1 MSDELAIIEREQ
13 DKIAIKKRKAD
24 AAVLQQ
30 VLEPIEEGMGEL
42 STSINSLMS
51 FFEKL
56 GTNNPEYYDKKL
68 GENVSGAIQ
77 KISTAI
83 TNFKQAEQKPIDFSP
98 IISVVQE
105 MKRGTDTL
113 IDLIKQA
120 NSGNTSGELFRMITA
135 LVGKQNA
142 FIEKGFSQIDYS
154 SKIDSLIQAVGNKN
168 NIEEINFVYGEGG
181 QIKSAK
187 PTYKK

>member
-77 KISTAI
+77 KLSTAI
-83 TNFKQAEQKPIDFSP
+83 SNFKQAEVKIDLSP
-98 IISVVQE
+98 ITAIAQE
-105 MKRGTDTL
+105 IKRGNDSIL
-113 IDLIKQA
+113 DLIKQS

-135 LVGKQNA
+135 MVGKQNA
-142 FIEKGFSQIDYS
+142 FIEKGFIQIDYS
-154 SKIDSLIQAVGNKN
+154 SKIDSLIQAVGSKN

>member
-30 VLEPIEEGMGEL
+30 VLEPLEEAMNEL
-42 STSINSLMS
+42 TDIIKQSVDKETKEP
-51 FFEKL
+51 EKQ
-56 GTNNPEYYDKKL
+56 EYFDKDFGK
-68 GENVSGAIQ
+68 NVILAID
-77 KISTAI
+77 KVFNLIKG
-83 TNFKQAEQKPIDFSP
+83 FKQADVKIDLSP
-98 IISVVQE
+98 ITAIAQE
-105 MKRGTDTL
+105 IKRGNDSIL
-113 IDLIKQA
+113 DLIKQS
-120 NSGNTSGELFRMITA
+120 NSGNISGELFRMFTA
-135 LVGKQNA
+135 MIGKQNA
-142 FIEKGFSQIDYS
+142 LIEKGFIQIDYS